1 MAVANFPPK
10 ASRRQNWSFL
20 ASHISSKFTDAKIKH
35 TKKRTL
41 PTVEEAWLC
50 SGAALHLAEGD
61 QGKNKNLTIKVL
73 GAKCGAQ
80 CQKAWSQSQVMG
92 PPTG

>member
-1 MAVANFPPK
+1 M
-10 ASRRQNWSFL
+10 
-20 ASHISSKFTDAKIKH
+20 
-35 TKKRTL
+35 
-41 PTVEEAWLC
+41 EEAWLC
-50 SGAALHLAEGD
+50 SGAALHLAQGD
-61 QGKNKNLTIKVL
+61 QGTMKTQLSRHL